1 MKILNRSVSKG
12 FTLIELLVVVAII
25 AILASIA
32 VPIISKALENAKKAQ
47 ARTEIRTIETAV
59 RAYYNEYSKYPQG
72 SGQPDKKYVGS
83 ARSGTSVVPVN
94 TELINILRA
103 IDATGNAG
111 HVGNIKR
118 IVFMEVP
125 DGSLDTKSNFVDPWQ
140 EAYQIVIDTDFN
152 NTVSAGSPYNDI
164 KNRQVAVWSFGA
176 GGDATKTNDH
186 LKSWR

>member
-1 MKILNRSVSKG
+1 MKILNRSDSKA

-32 VPIISKALENAKKAQ
+32 VPVISKALENAKKAQ

-59 RAYYNEYSKYPQG
+59 RAYYNEYSKYPHDNG
-72 SGQPDKKYVGS
+72 KADRIYADYNNELLNVLRNLDK
-83 ARSGTSVVPVN
+83 
-94 TELINILRA
+94 
-103 IDATGNAG
+103 TGNTSY
-111 HVGNIKR
+111 GNNPRR
-118 IVFMEVP
+118 IVFMEVSE
-125 DGSLDTKSNFVDPWQ
+125 GSLDKDGNFVDPWQ
-140 EAYQIVIDTDFN
+140 KPYRIAIDTDFN

-164 KNRQVAVWSFGA
+164 KNRQVAVWSLGP